1 MVCQSGEA
9 QPLEVHGQEGNLGGD
24 VNIPKV
30 FIEFDAIDNAY
41 LLMVE
46 KIDVLGAQVTVAIPD
61 ASLLFTLR
69 KPIGV
74 VLGEC
79 GYRLLDLGV
88 GLLGER
94 LPNTVCGLPKV
105 LLPIGEHLGQGAK
118 AFGSRGEG
126 VGLVKGR
133 QKLCKCL
140 YHLRCHGVTLKVGL
154 QGAIGRQAVHFN
166 RVFHHRAVTVKG
178 IMLRVA
184 VDGNH
189 PEVDVGAQ
197 TAIQEKLL
205 QAVES
210 ASFQGRII
218 QESQVDRLFDLV
230 RPVVGQEH
238 H

>member
-1 MVCQSGEA
+1 MCGLALQTGTLLRRGGFVQAYTGHFPTYIGPVAAVEIQQAVQCDILGVPDVRLHEMVGQSGAA
-9 QPLEVHGQEGNLGGD
+9 QLLEVHSQESNLGGY
-24 VNIPKV
+24 VNIPKA

-46 KIDVLGAQVTVAIPD
+46 KIDVFRPQVTVAIPD

-74 VLGEC
+74 VLGERA
-79 GYRLLDLGV
+79 YRLLDLGV

-126 VGLVKGR
+126 VGLVEGR

-140 YHLRCHGVTLKVGL
+140 YHLRCHGVTLKV
-154 QGAIGRQAVHFN
+154 
-166 RVFHHRAVTVKG
+166 
-178 IMLRVA
+178 
-184 VDGNH
+184 D
-189 PEVDVGAQ
+189 
-197 TAIQEKLL
+197 
-205 QAVES
+205 
-210 ASFQGRII
+210 
-218 QESQVDRLFDLV
+218 FDLQTKLWTE
-230 RPVVGQEH
+230 RIEG
-238 H
+238 